1 MLNNRSHV
9 EPGDETREEHKTQA
23 VFGVCTLE
31 ECSRH
36 KCTAQT
42 FGNIITRYGSTL
54 YIGIAMVVPIPQYIR
69 KCQFLLSVS
78 SEFDF

>member
-1 MLNNRSHV
+1 MFVWLLFTLIIIILVLCNVTSVHAQLLA
-9 EPGDETREEHKTQA
+9 QA
-23 VFGVCTLE
+23 HLVIALVCN
-31 ECSRH
+31 SIS
-36 KCTAQT
+36 A
-42 FGNIITRYGSTL
+42 ITRYGSTL